1 MTARYI
7 EENCSKEYLDKIET
21 LTEKVM
27 KTKDMDYN
35 EARVFV
41 FKTLIQYDSSDE
53 MSELRYRFI
62 KKYKIQK
69 V

>member
-27 KTKDMDYN
+27 KTKDMGYV
-35 EARVFV
+35 EARAFV

-62 KKYKIQK
+62 KRYKIQK